1 MCLLGSAFLSLPLP
15 SQTAAKPA
23 EREPTIKIGGLVQGQ
38 LEAGD
43 RGDSRFADDNDR
55 IYLRRARLN
64 AVGRFLE
71 EFDFKLELDLAGT
84 LGNTSGLRAQL
95 TDGYVNW
102 NRYPSANIRVGQFKT
117 PFGFEQ
123 LYTDARLI
131 TAEHSAANDRLT
143 LSRQLGAQVGGEL
156 FERRVSYSVGLF
168 NGTGANNNFNDNDDF
183 LLAARASAVAFKT
196 KLGGKDA
203 SWAAAVNG
211 FRSED
216 RSLSQPADFGF
227 DSTPGT
233 PALDNLFTG
242 EREGIGLDSQFQF
255 GPLEIWSEYIRVR
268 FSPVSGIPRRR
279 LETDGW
285 YAQAAYMVLPPRLQ
299 AVLKYESFDPN
310 ADFGRDDTKT
320 WTLGLSW
327 YFKGHDLKIQLNYL
341 SFEVPGSD
349 GREGKLVARLQAVF

>member
-1 MCLLGSAFLSLPLP
+1 MCLLGSAFFSLPLFP
-15 SQTAAKPA
+15 QTAAKPA
-23 EREPTIKIGGLVQGQ
+23 EREPTLKIGGLVQGQ

-71 EFDFKLELDLAGT
+71 DFDFKLELDLAGS

-102 NRYPSANIRVGQFKT
+102 NRYPFANVRVGQFKT

-183 LLAARASAVAFKT
+183 LLAARASAVAFKA

-203 SWAAAVNG
+203 SWSAAVNG

-216 RSLSQPADFGF
+216 R
-227 DSTPGT
+227 
-233 PALDNLFTG
+233 
-242 EREGIGLDSQFQF
+242 GL
-255 GPLEIWSEYIRVR
+255 
-268 FSPVSGIPRRR
+268 
-279 LETDGW
+279 
-285 YAQAAYMVLPPRLQ
+285 
-299 AVLKYESFDPN
+299 
-310 ADFGRDDTKT
+310 
-320 WTLGLSW
+320 
-327 YFKGHDLKIQLNYL
+327 
-341 SFEVPGSD
+341 
-349 GREGKLVARLQAVF
+349 